1 MNMNQIKYFVS
12 VFELGSFSRA
22 SQQCSVTV
30 QAISK
35 SINDLEKELELSLFT
50 RASNGV
56 VPTIYG
62 KGFYEKARLTLAS
75 FQDLEAFAHNKTV
88 LEKEAPFCIALC
100 APEFNYYQEFCAS
113 IATFIAKNISFNVK
127 INVIDPG
134 HAQHTLECGCVDALI
149 TIGAYEHK
157 KVSCTPLGALPTGI
171 IVSPDH
177 PLAVKG
183 VVAEEDL
190 SAYPA
195 AYSPTYDGFNES
207 IMIKYRNKKL
217 LGDICLIEDQNEI
230 PDFLEKKH
238 GYYFSAIVPQP
249 KELRPHTRL
258 LPIDPSCVLN
268 IPICFVTLK
277 NDKSTRKSQI
287 ETFLLN
293 AIDAIN
299 NKGEG
304 LLHHNALG

>member
-1 MNMNQIKYFVS
+1 MNITQIKYFVS
-12 VFELGSFSRA
+12 VFELGSFSKA

-50 RASNGV
+50 RASSGV
-56 VPTIYG
+56 VPTVYG

-75 FQDLEAFAHNKTV
+75 FEELEAFAHNKAA
-88 LEKEAPFCIALC
+88 LEQEVPFYIALC

-113 IATFIAKNISFNVK
+113 IAAFIAANVNFKVK

-134 HAQHTLECGCVDALI
+134 RAQHALECGCVDALI

-157 KVSCTPLGALPTGI
+157 KVDCTPLGALPTGI
-171 IVSPDH
+171 IVAPDH
-177 PLAVKG
+177 PLVLKG
-183 VVAEEDL
+183 VVDIEDL

-207 IMIKYRNKKL
+207 IMINYRNKKL
-217 LGDICLIEDQNEI
+217 LGDISLIKEQSEI
-230 PDFLEKKH
+230 LDFLRKKH

-249 KELRPHTRL
+249 KELRPNTRL
-258 LPIDPSCVLN
+258 LPINSRCVLN
-268 IPICFVTLK
+268 VPICFITLK
-277 NDKSTRKSQI
+277 NND
-287 ETFLLN
+287 
-293 AIDAIN
+293 
-299 NKGEG
+299 
-304 LLHHNALG
+304 

>member
-75 FQDLEAFAHNKTV
+75 FQTLEAFAHNKTV

-127 INVIDPG
+127 IGGFFEAIFI
-134 HAQHTLECGCVDALI
+134 H
-149 TIGAYEHK
+149 
-157 KVSCTPLGALPTGI
+157 
-171 IVSPDH
+171 
-177 PLAVKG
+177 KG
-183 VVAEEDL
+183 VKI
-190 SAYPA
+190 
-195 AYSPTYDGFNES
+195 F
-207 IMIKYRNKKL
+207 
-217 LGDICLIEDQNEI
+217 
-230 PDFLEKKH
+230 
-238 GYYFSAIVPQP
+238 
-249 KELRPHTRL
+249 
-258 LPIDPSCVLN
+258 
-268 IPICFVTLK
+268 
-277 NDKSTRKSQI
+277 
-287 ETFLLN
+287 
-293 AIDAIN
+293 
-299 NKGEG
+299 GEG
-304 LLHHNALG
+304 GFLFFARPMPFNVFL